1 MPGSG
6 PTDPDL
12 VVQCI
17 QGGATLD
24 EGRLFTERGGYR
36 WIAGADIGGREVW
49 VVTFTRGVFLD
60 EDAFELL
67 ARARCVDGYVHVD
80 GLRYELVPP
89 SPEAEDQTAYIVP
102 A

>member
-12 VVQCI
+12 VAQCI
-17 QGGATLD
+17 QAGATLD
-24 EGRLFTERGGYR
+24 EGRLFTERGGHR
-36 WIAGADIGGREVW
+36 WIAAADIGGREMW
-49 VVTFTRGVFLD
+49 IVTFTRGVLLD
-60 EDAFELL
+60 EAACEMLS
-67 ARARCVDGYVHVD
+67 RARCADGYVHVD

-89 SPEAEDQTAYIVP
+89 SPEAEDQTAYLVP

>member
-6 PTDPDL
+6 PTNPDL
-12 VVQCI
+12 VAQFI

-24 EGRLFTERGGYR
+24 EGRLFTERGGLR
-36 WIAGADIGGREVW
+36 WLAAADIGGREQW
-49 VVTFTRGVFLD
+49 FLTFTRGVLLD
-60 EDAFELL
+60 AAAFELL

-89 SPEAEDQTAYIVP
+89 SPEAADQTAYLLP